1 MVDNWNLKDCKLYA
15 GRGYFRGDI
24 ETLYQKLIESVNN
37 KIGETV
43 YKDDVINIIN
53 KLFGRD

>member
-1 MVDNWNLKDCKLYA
+1 MKDEWSLKDCKLYA

-24 ETLYQKLIESVNN
+24 ETLYQKLIDKINN
-37 KIGETV
+37 KAGEV
-43 YKDDVINIIN
+43 VFKGDVINIIN